1 MIGTDCSP
9 SFVGASGYESGN
21 RAAALLRR
29 LRSGGALA
37 LLALAVL
44 ALAVPSK
51 AQADV
56 LVSNFNQLASDGG
69 YVGNQFRLSGTDDLA
84 QGFTT
89 GTNTGGYTLT
99 SIEIPFTGSI
109 STADI
114 GDLTVSVHADDG
126 SGNPAATALFAL
138 DKPASVPRTN
148 SSGTNPITDID
159 NWMVTGPYAAFT
171 VPAGTTATLSM
182 MTSYFVVLTYDSNG
196 TVWSATAD
204 AEDTGAAAGW
214 SIADASRHKPGGG
227 SWTVPGAGRSL
238 LIRVNGTAAGGTVTN
253 DPPTAANKTVTT
265 AVNDPYA
272 FEADDFN
279 FMDTDAGDSLA
290 SVKIVTL
297 PAVGTLAL
305 DGTAVVVDQVVTKA
319 DIDASELTF
328 TPAMDASGDA
338 YASFTFKVN
347 DGTVDSAAAYTM
359 TVNVTPAPTAPVV
372 VVDGVNVTSMAA
384 SDDTYGTGEKIEF
397 TVTFDQAVTVTGTPE
412 FEFCLGSTATVSC
425 SDGTPPPA
433 LRSAAFESGSGTTML
448 VFSYTVLEGDVDDNG
463 IWIGDQDSTIKLG
476 TATIQGTVG
485 GLDAVL
491 THAEVG
497 SDGHKVNGQANAAP
511 TAANNTVT
519 TRENRAYAFTAAD
532 FGFTDTDAGD
542 TLASVRIVTLP
553 AAGALELGGGEVVAD
568 QVVTRAKIDL
578 VSNGG
583 LTFTP
588 AVDANGDAYASF
600 TFKVND
606 GTVDSASAYTM
617 TVNVTAAPPP
627 NNPVTGLPVI
637 SGTAEVGQVL
647 TVATDAIADADG
659 LGTFSHH
666 WVRVDADGV
675 SNFSYIGAD
684 AATYTLVDDDLGK
697 RLRVLVTFIDGAGK
711 MEYALSRLTHTVVAS
726 GTSRVTL
733 VLSPVSISEDGGM
746 STVTA
751 VLDRPSSAAT
761 VVQVSAAPV
770 TPAVAADFSLS
781 GTTLTIA
788 AGQTESTGAVTISAV
803 NNDVGSADKTV
814 TVSGVATNADG
825 VTELQAVDLT
835 IVDDDQPSTE
845 VTLTVSPGSISEG
858 ATGTA
863 VTVTAVL
870 NRAVEQTATAVA
882 MTVTAGTATQGED
895 FAPVSDFTVTI
906 PIGERSGAH
915 TFTLTPLEDVIDEP
929 DETVRLTGR
938 LSGSGLSLVQ
948 PPGGLTVTIED
959 NEPEPKATLVLT
971 PDSIREDGGET
982 TVTATLDIASPEV
995 TTIAVT
1001 ATPVAPAVAGD
1012 FRLIGTTL
1020 TIPPGATESTD
1031 TVTIEAVDNDVE
1043 APNKRVTVSATAQNA
1058 FGVEDPPDRTLTI
1071 TDNEIPSRTVTL
1083 SVSPSDIRE
1092 GVSRTVTVTAELDG
1106 AARTGETQIAISVGP
1121 GTAAATDFEVVA
1133 GFTLT
1138 IPAEAKS
1145 GSADFTLNTVQDETD
1160 EPDETVVVRGRTPG
1174 LTVAPSAG
1182 VTVTIVDDDPEPVVT
1197 LELTPA
1203 SISENG
1209 GSSTVTAEL
1218 DRPSSQSTTV
1228 TVSAAAQTP
1237 AVAGDF
1243 RLRGNTTLT
1252 IAAGQTE
1259 SAGTVRITAVNN
1271 DVESADKTVTVS
1283 GVATNAD
1290 GVTGPQAVDLTIAD
1304 DEQPST
1310 EVTLTVSPDNIS
1322 EGATGNARRVTVTA
1336 ALNRAARETVTAVA
1350 MTVTAGTATQGEDF
1364 VAVSDFTVTIPIGQ
1378 RSGSAT
1384 FTLMPLDDVID
1395 EPDETVRLTGRLSG
1409 SGLTL
1414 QPSGGLTLTIED
1426 NEPEPKVTL
1435 VLTPDSIREDDGET
1449 TVTATLD
1456 SPSTEETTITVTA
1469 TPVAPAVAGDFRLI
1483 GTTLTIPPGETES
1496 TGTVT
1501 IEAVGNEV
1509 EAPNK
1514 RVTVSATAQ
1523 NDFGVGDPPDRTLTI
1538 TDNEFP
1544 SRTVT
1549 LSVLPDSVPE
1559 DATGPARTVT
1569 VTAELDGA
1577 ARTADTAVMIT
1588 VGTGTAAAADFTP
1601 VTGFTLTIVAGD
1613 KNGSAAFTLAPV
1625 DDQTDEPDETV
1636 VVRGR
1641 TSGLTVAPSG
1651 GVTVT
1656 IADDDDPPEAMLVLT
1671 PPSISENGGSSTVTA
1686 ELDHPSSAQTV
1697 VTVTATAQNPA
1708 VAGDFRLSG
1717 TRLTIPAG
1725 QTVSTGR
1732 VTLSGVNNELTAQ
1745 SKRVTV
1751 SGAAENAQGIVQP
1764 QPVDLTITDDDQ
1776 PSEMVV
1782 LTVTPD
1788 TVSENG
1794 GAKRLTVT
1802 GMLDGAPESAD
1813 TVVTLRVNA
1822 GAAEAVEAVLTI
1834 PTGRRSAT
1842 AVLILTPVDNAIDA
1856 ADAVVTVVASINN
1869 SSLTL
1874 DPSSLEVTVTDD
1886 DERGVTV
1893 SATALTVRE
1902 GPDGGATYTVVL
1914 GSQPTLTVTV
1924 TPSVPSQPPG
1934 TNLSVS
1940 PQRLDFTASNWN
1952 EPQTV
1957 TVTAADDGDVE
1968 EDAVVEVTHM
1978 VSGGDYG
1985 SNDVAAAAV
1994 TVTVPGYEESA
2005 DGTTVELKVPAGDPV
2020 VSVPEGT
2027 SMPELA
2033 GIEVTLPSGTET
2045 VAIRMVDDSH
2055 VALRDP
2061 PQGFR
2066 AGDLVVDIEPR
2077 PALSGGQTAQVCL
2090 PASSGSQRVH
2100 RYDEDATP
2108 PEWVELEV
2116 PAGGSP
2122 QGLACGVTDHFTL
2135 FALGSAPGEMAVN
2148 SWLSRF
2154 GRTVAEQVVDMVTE
2168 RLQSPR
2174 EAGTLATLAGH
2185 GFGHPVVPPVLDGLP
2200 SGTGAA
2206 RDGDREGWSR
2216 SLTGRELL
2224 TGMSFTMTG
2233 GETAAGSVAVW
2244 GRVAHT
2250 RFDGRDG
2257 AASVDGEV
2265 TTMALGMDRA
2275 SGPWTWGVSLARSEG
2290 RGTHGLDDSSNR
2302 LRTSLTGLYPF
2313 VGYKAGDRL
2322 SLWGV
2327 AGYGEGDLELTLE
2340 GGEPQTTGLKLAMAA
2355 TGARGELASGGDGF
2369 LLSLETDGLFVRT
2382 SSGDTADLAASEAD
2396 ASRLRLGLDASWAL
2410 ATESGGRLRP
2420 AFEVGLRHDGG
2431 DAETGMGVDI
2441 GGGIEW
2447 ADPALGL
2454 AVDLHAHGLLAHEAG
2469 GFAERGVSGSVLWD
2483 RDRSSERGL
2492 EATLSQSLGASGR
2505 AGDLLERRTMA
2516 GLGQADDGGSTGRL
2530 DAKLG
2535 YGLAVFGNRFTGT
2548 PWIGVG
2554 LSGSARDYTL
2564 GWRFRPSGG
2573 TSLDL
2578 GLEASRRETANDNG
2592 PEHGIGLRLTARW

>member
-1 MIGTDCSP
+1 M
-9 SFVGASGYESGN
+9 
-21 RAAALLRR
+21 LRR
-29 LRSGGALA
+29 SQAVGGVPGGALA
-37 LLALAVL
+37 LLAFAVL
-44 ALAVPSK
+44 ALSLAVPSK

-56 LVSNFNQLASDGG
+56 LVSNLNQFASYADTSS
-69 YVGNQFRLSGTDDLA
+69 YVGASFGSGGENDIA

-89 GTNTGGYTLT
+89 GTNADGYTLT
-99 SIEIPFTGSI
+99 SIEFAVFGAIT
-109 STADI
+109 TADI
-114 GDLTVSVHADDG
+114 GDLTASVWTADA
-126 SGNPAATALFAL
+126 SGNPDSKLFDL
-138 DKPASVPRTN
+138 SKPASIVSATIGTAGTF
-148 SSGTNPITDID
+148 GTNL
-159 NWMVTGPYAAFT
+159 VTGNFAEFT
-171 VPAGTTATLSM
+171 VPAANTTTMFS
-182 MTSYFVVLTYDSNG
+182 TSTTYLVVLTFDSNQTLWHTG
-196 TVWSATAD
+196 GD
-204 AEDTGAAAGW
+204 AEDTAASAAGW
-214 SIADASRHKPGGG
+214 SIADAGRYK
-227 SWTVPGAGRSL
+227 PGAGSWAEVGSSRTFV
-238 LIRVNGTAAGGTVTN
+238 IRVNGIVAGGTVTN
-253 DPPTAANKTVTT
+253 TAPTAANNTVTT
-265 AVNDPYA
+265 AEDTAYA
-272 FEADDFN
+272 FEVDDFG
-279 FMDTDAGDSLA
+279 FADTDTDDTLA

-305 DGTAVVVDQVVTKA
+305 DGTVVTTDQVVTEA
-319 DIDASELTF
+319 DIDAGELTF

-338 YASFTFKVN
+338 YASFTFRVN
-347 DGTVDSAAAYTM
+347 DGTVDSDAYTM
-359 TVNVTPAPTAPVV
+359 TVNVTPAPTAPMVV
-372 VVDGVNVTSMAA
+372 EDGVNVTSMAA
-384 SDDTYGTGEKIEF
+384 SDDTYGTGEKIRF
-397 TVTFDQAVTVTGTPE
+397 TVTFDQNVTVTGTPE
-412 FEFCLGSTATVSC
+412 FEFCLGGSGAGSC
-425 SDGTPPPA
+425 TEGDPPPTRRRA
-433 LRSAAFESGSGTTML
+433 PFESGSGTTML
-448 VFSYTVLEGDVDDNG
+448 VFSYTVIAGDMDDNG
-463 IWIGDQDSTIKLG
+463 IWIGDQDRTIKLG

-511 TAANNTVT
+511 TADDNTVT

-659 LGTFSHH
+659 LGAFSHH

-675 SNFSYIGAD
+675 LNAAYIPGAN
-684 AATYTLVDDDLGK
+684 AATYTLIDDDLGK
-697 RLRVLVTFIDGAGK
+697 RLRMLVTFIDGAGN
-711 MEYALSRLTHTVVAS
+711 MEHALSRLTDTVVAS
-726 GTSRVTL
+726 GISRVTL
-733 VLSPVSISEDGGM
+733 VLSPASISEDGGM

-803 NNDVGSADKTV
+803 NNNVESADKTV
-814 TVSGVATNADG
+814 TVSGVATNANG

-1218 DRPSSQSTTV
+1218 DRPSSQRTTV

-1259 SAGTVRITAVNN
+1259 SAGTVTITAVNN

-1290 GVTGPQAVDLTIAD
+1290 GVTGPQAVDLTIED

-1310 EVTLTVSPDNIS
+1310 EVTLTVSPGSIS
-1322 EGATGNARRVTVTA
+1322 EGATGTAVTVTA
-1336 ALNRAARETVTAVA
+1336 ELNRAARETVTAVEV
-1350 MTVTAGTATQGEDF
+1350 TVTADTATEAEDF
-1364 VAVSDFTVTIPIGQ
+1364 APVSDFTVTIPIGE
-1378 RSGSAT
+1378 RSGAHT
-1384 FTLMPLDDVID
+1384 FTLMPLEDAID
-1395 EPDETVRLTGRLSG
+1395 EPDETVRVTGTLSVP
-1409 SGLTL
+1409 GLSL
-1414 QPSGGLTLTIED
+1414 EQPSGGLTVTIED
-1426 NEPEPKVTL
+1426 NEPEPKVAL
-1435 VLTPDSIREDDGET
+1435 VLMPESIREDGGST
-1449 TVTATLD
+1449 VVTATLD
-1456 SPSTEETTITVTA
+1456 SPSTAETTVTVMVE
-1469 TPVAPAVAGDFRLI
+1469 PVAPAVVGDFRLS
-1483 GTTLTIPPGETES
+1483 GTTLTIPPGMTES

-1501 IEAVGNEV
+1501 IEAVDNDV

-1514 RVTVSATAQ
+1514 RVTVSATTQ
-1523 NDFGVGDPPDRTLTI
+1523 NAFGVGDPPDRTLTI

-1549 LSVLPDSVPE
+1549 LSVSPTDVQEGVSQ
-1559 DATGPARTVT
+1559 TVT

-1577 ARTADTAVMIT
+1577 ARPDPTEIAIT
-1588 VGTGTAAAADFTP
+1588 VGAGTAAATDFSP
-1601 VTGFTLTIVAGD
+1601 VTGFTLTIPAEAKSGTEV
-1613 KNGSAAFTLAPV
+1613 FTLNTV
-1625 DDQTDEPDETV
+1625 DDDVDEPDETV

-1651 GVTVT
+1651 GVTMTIEDDNPSPVVT
-1656 IADDDDPPEAMLVLT
+1656 LVLT
-1671 PPSISENGGSSTVTA
+1671 PDSISENGGSSTVTA
-1686 ELDHPSSAQTV
+1686 ELDRPSSQSTTVTVSAAAQT
-1697 VTVTATAQNPA
+1697 PA
-1708 VAGDFRLSG
+1708 VAGDFRLRG

-1725 QTVSTGR
+1725 QTVSTGT
-1732 VTLSGVNNELTAQ
+1732 VTLSGVNNELTAP
-1745 SKRVTV
+1745 SKRVEV

-1764 QPVDLTITDDDQ
+1764 QVVDLTITDDDQ

-1842 AVLILTPVDNAIDA
+1842 AVLILTPVDNAIDDD
-1856 ADAVVTVVASINN
+1856 DAVVTVNATSS

-1874 DPSSLEVTVTDD
+1874 SPRSLDVTVTDD
-1886 DERGVTV
+1886 DERGVRV

-1914 GSQPTLTVTV
+1914 GSQPTSTVTV
-1924 TPSVPSQPPG
+1924 TPSVQSPPQG
-1934 TNLSVS
+1934 ANLTVS
-1940 PQRLDFTASNWN
+1940 PPSLSFTADDWN

-1957 TVTAADDGDVE
+1957 TVTAAEDDVVE
-1968 EDAVVEVTHM
+1968 EDAVVELTHM

-1985 SNDVAAAAV
+1985 VNDVAAAAV
-1994 TVTVPGYEESA
+1994 TVTVPGYEES
-2005 DGTTVELKVPAGDPV
+2005 DGTVKLKVPATGDPV

-2027 SMPELA
+2027 STPELA
-2033 GIEVTLPSGTET
+2033 GIEVTLPSGTDT
-2045 VAIRMVDDSH
+2045 VVAIRMVDDSH

-2066 AGDLVVDIEPR
+2066 AGDLVVDIEPD
-2077 PALSGGQTAQVCL
+2077 PPLSAGQTAQVCL

-2396 ASRLRLGLDASWAL
+2396 ASRLRLGLDASWTL

-2447 ADPALGL
+2447 VDPALGL

-2469 GFAERGVSGSVLWD
+2469 GFAEQGVSGSVLWD

-2492 EATLSQSLGASGR
+2492 EATLSQSLGASGP

-2573 TSLDL
+2573 TGLDL